1 MAALIAVAAAISV
14 LLSKTVGG
22 AASSGTPAGAAAKPW
37 QHHADPQPQ
46 RARVRAH
53 AHRVMTAHPVEVAAR
68 ARRNREGSPSGSS
81 FRGNHRW
88 CAASCALSLRRYR
101 SRFAATALQVHVR
114 GRLGEILPGPAAP
127 SPDAATLCRPRKPAS
142 GRHIAATGHD
152 WPLRRIRARP
162 SAGDGLVAPRCTDP
176 GGPGS
181 RPVTL
186 LPLAMTGYFGRFRPG
201 PPGVTMAS

>member
-1 MAALIAVAAAISV
+1 MLHSCGPTVVAAPRTPTTRFGWETRDPGWRSV
-14 LLSKTVGG
+14 GCAT
-22 AASSGTPAGAAAKPW
+22 AKPW
-37 QHHADPQPQ
+37 QHRADPQLR
-46 RARVRAH
+46 RARAH
-53 AHRVMTAHPVEVAAR
+53 ANRVMTAHPVEVAAR

-101 SRFAATALQVHVR
+101 SRFAAAVLQVHVR

-142 GRHIAATGHD
+142 RRHIAATGHD

-176 GGPGS
+176 AGPG
-181 RPVTL
+181 P
-186 LPLAMTGYFGRFRPG
+186 GRSHCCDWP
-201 PPGVTMAS
+201 